1 LKRKRKLA
9 IKKHLPKS
17 KCLFLSPTN
26 DDRLVLVRYGDNA
39 VFFIASFSAKMMFQA
54 KSIVGGFIF
63 IGVKTKQSFE
73 CYRKIQNCTKDLIC
87 VKLQN

>member
-1 LKRKRKLA
+1 MKTF
-9 IKKHLPKS
+9 LPKFEAS

-54 KSIVGGFIF
+54 KSIVGF
-63 IGVKTKQSFE
+63 IGVKNKTK
-73 CYRKIQNCTKDLIC
+73 KISNVTGKFQNCTTATTLLLPD
-87 VKLQN
+87 